1 MKRRKFISI
10 SGIAL
15 TSSLLP
21 VMTARTL
28 GYFGTGGKAK
38 IFLPPDAS
46 KPTWINTEPL
56 RLAWSHLSPQH
67 ASADPEA
74 VFDKLVEADFNC
86 IMNTAVDEGA
96 YYPSNISFNEACPA
110 LPEGGD
116 LYGDLAKLARQ
127 NNMRTGARF
136 DFTHQSKEALA
147 AHPEWFIRHKDG
159 STVTDA
165 EGRAKPCL
173 NSNFYPIQAVNI
185 ISEVLENYE
194 PDIVYINW
202 FLNFGGHEK
211 ICYCESCEH
220 GFLQK
225 YGRPLPDEPDADF
238 IEFIEEAADNSSRI
252 IANAIFKK
260 RPGTLYINAD
270 ENDTSHGHH
279 LETHAGDWIYSSS
292 EQINRQRVSYPG
304 RVGIDQWFSY
314 SGDPSEFD
322 SNLVEEMKVRYYQ
335 FGAHGSPIS
344 FCTQGTLLSPSHQVE
359 LEEAARMNAWYK
371 ENADLYGL
379 QLNRS
384 RVLLLCS
391 PETSPRSNHTNK
403 GIYALMT
410 ELHIPVAVSEN
421 PDSLINASQDYD
433 LVIVTPGAMTDGLEE
448 YVEKGG
454 RALFIDRPPSFGIPS
469 NLELAEKPV
478 HIIRKVGKG
487 QISFFGPWD
496 ISEYYKREAP
506 LTDVDTFS
514 DMMDSLLLNDRQII
528 TNAPPRVEMVFMY
541 QPDQQ
546 RSLLHLINCSGK
558 TREGFQKSETFQE
571 INIDLAGEFSL
582 ARARVI
588 ESDLKLSKRNGRS
601 LLSLPVLNDYE
612 VIELRA

>member
-1 MKRRKFISI
+1 MKRRKFICF
-10 SGIAL
+10 SGIAI
-15 TSSLLP
+15 TSSVLP
-21 VMTARTL
+21 VMTASTFSNL
-28 GYFGTGGKAK
+28 VTGGRAK
-38 IFLPPDAS
+38 TVLPPNAS
-46 KPTWINTEPL
+46 KSTWINTEPL

-67 ASADPEA
+67 ACADPKA

-96 YYPSNISFNEACPA
+96 YYPSNIPFNEACTV

-116 LYGDLAKLARQ
+116 LYGGVAKLAKQ

-136 DFTHQSKEALA
+136 DFTHQSKEALE
-147 AHPEWFIRHKDG
+147 AHPEWFIHHKDG

-173 NSNFYPIQAVNI
+173 NSNFYPAQGVSI

-211 ICYCESCEH
+211 ICYCESCKN
-220 GFLQK
+220 GFRQK
-225 YGRPLPDEPDADF
+225 YGSPLPDEPDADF
-238 IEFIEEAADNSSRI
+238 IEFIEEAADNTSRI
-252 IANAIFKK
+252 IANAIYKK

-292 EQINRQRVSYPG
+292 EQINRQRISYPG

-322 SNLVEEMKVRYYQ
+322 SNLLEEMKVRYYQ

-344 FCTQGTLLSPSHQVE
+344 FCTQGTLLNPSHQFE
-359 LEEAARMNAWYK
+359 LEEAAKMNAWYK

-384 RVLLLCS
+384 QVLLLCR
-391 PETSPRSNHTNK
+391 PEISPRSNHTNK

-421 PDSLINASQDYD
+421 PYSLINASQYYD
-433 LVIVTPGAMTDGLEE
+433 LVIVTPGALTDGLLE

-454 RALFIDRPPSFGIPS
+454 RALFINRPQSFGIPS
-469 NLELAEKPV
+469 NLELADNPV
-478 HIIRKVGKG
+478 YITRDVGKG

-496 ISEYYKREAP
+496 ISEYYKREA
-506 LTDVDTFS
+506 LTADIEIFS
-514 DMMDSLLLNDRQII
+514 DIMESLLLNDRQIF

-541 QPDQQ
+541 QPDHQ

-558 TREGFQKSETFQE
+558 TRDGFRKPEIFRT
-571 INIDLAGEFSL
+571 INIDLAGEFSS
-582 ARARVI
+582 ARARI
-588 ESDLKLSKRNGRS
+588 LEADMNISKRNGRS
-601 LLSLPVLNDYE
+601 TLTLPVLNEYE
-612 VIELRA
+612 VIVLS

>member
-10 SGIAL
+10 SGIAI
-15 TSSLLP
+15 TSSVLP
-21 VMTARTL
+21 VMTARTFSDL
-28 GYFGTGGKAK
+28 VTSSRAK
-38 IFLPPDAS
+38 TVLPPNGS
-46 KPTWINTEPL
+46 KSTWINTEPL

-74 VFDKLVEADFNC
+74 VFDRLVKADFNC

-96 YYPSNISFNEACPA
+96 YYPSSIPFNEASPA

-116 LYGDLAKLARQ
+116 HYGGVARLAKQ

-136 DFTHQSKEALA
+136 DFTHLSKEALA

-159 STVTDA
+159 STVTDS

-173 NSNFYPIQAVNI
+173 NSSFYPTQGVSI

-211 ICYCESCEH
+211 ICYCESCKNDFME
-220 GFLQK
+220 K
-225 YGRPLPDEPDADF
+225 YGRPLPDEPDAEF
-238 IEFIEEAADNSSRI
+238 IEFIEEAADNTSRK
-252 IANAIFKK
+252 IANAIYKK

-292 EQINRQRVSYPG
+292 EQINRLRVSYPE

-359 LEEAARMNAWYK
+359 LQEAARLNAWYK
-371 ENADLYGL
+371 ENSDLMGL

-384 RVLLLCS
+384 RVLLLCK
-391 PETSPRSNHTNK
+391 PEISPRSNHTNK

-421 PDSLINASQDYD
+421 PDSLKNASQDYD
-433 LVIVTPGAMTDGLEE
+433 LVIVTPGALTDGLQE

-469 NLELAEKPV
+469 NLELEDKPI
-478 HIIRKVGKG
+478 HITRDVGKG
-487 QISFFGPWD
+487 QISYFGPWD
-496 ISEYYKREAP
+496 ISEYYKGEA
-506 LTDVDTFS
+506 LTGDIEKFS
-514 DMMDSLLLNDRQII
+514 NIMESLLGNDRQII
-528 TNAPPRVEMVFMY
+528 TNAPARVEMVLMY
-541 QPDQQ
+541 QPDKQ

-558 TREGFQKSETFQE
+558 IPGGFQKPEIFQT
-571 INIDLAGEFSL
+571 INIDLAGEFSSAK
-582 ARARVI
+582 ARI
-588 ESDLKLSKRNGRS
+588 LESDLNISKGNGRS
-601 LLSLPVLNDYE
+601 KLSLPVLNEYE
-612 VIELRA
+612 VIVLS

>member
-1 MKRRKFISI
+1 MKRRKFICI
-10 SGIAL
+10 GGIAL
-15 TSSLLP
+15 TSSVLP
-21 VMTARTL
+21 VMTAQTFSDLVSARR
-28 GYFGTGGKAK
+28 AK
-38 IFLPPDAS
+38 TVLPPAGS

-74 VFDKLVEADFNC
+74 VFAKLVEADFNC

-96 YYPSNISFNEACPA
+96 YYPSNIPFNEACAA

-116 LYGDLAKLARQ
+116 LYGEVAKLAKQ

-136 DFTHQSKEALA
+136 DFTHLSKEALE

-165 EGRAKPCL
+165 NGRVKPCL
-173 NSNFYPIQAVNI
+173 NSNFYPTQGVSI

-211 ICYCESCEH
+211 ICYCESCTNDFRE
-220 GFLQK
+220 K
-225 YGRPLPDEPDADF
+225 YGRPLPDVPDADF
-238 IEFIEEAADNSSRI
+238 IEFIETAADNTSRK
-252 IANAIFKK
+252 IANAIYKK

-270 ENDTSHGHH
+270 EDDTSHGHH

-292 EQINRQRVSYPG
+292 EQINRQRISYPD

-322 SNLVEEMKVRYYQ
+322 PNLVEEMKVRYYQ
-335 FGAHGSPIS
+335 FGAFGSPVS
-344 FCTQGTLLSPSHQVE
+344 FCTQGTLLNPSHQVE
-359 LEEAARMNAWYK
+359 LEEAARLNAWYK
-371 ENADLYGL
+371 ENSDLFNL

-384 RVLLLCS
+384 RVLLLCK

-421 PDSLINASQDYD
+421 PDSLINASQNYD
-433 LVIVTPGAMTDGLEE
+433 LVIVTPGALTDGLQE

-454 RALFIDRPPSFGIPS
+454 QALFIDRPPSFGMPS
-469 NLELAEKPV
+469 DFELGDKPI
-478 HIIRKVGKG
+478 HITREVGKG

-496 ISEYYKREAP
+496 ISEYYKGQA
-506 LTDVDTFS
+506 LTTDTEKFS
-514 DMMDSLLLNDRQII
+514 DIMEAVLLKDRQIV
-528 TNAPPRVEMVFMY
+528 TDAHPRVEMVFMY
-541 QPDQQ
+541 QPEEQ

-558 TREGFQKSETFQE
+558 TQDGFRKPEIFKA
-571 INIDLAGEFSL
+571 INIDLAGEFSS
-582 ARARVI
+582 ARARVSG
-588 ESDLKLSKRNGRS
+588 SDLNLSKRDGRS
-601 LLSLPVLNDYE
+601 TLTLPILNEYE
-612 VIELRA
+612 VIVLS

>member
-10 SGIAL
+10 SGIAI
-15 TSSLLP
+15 TSSVLP
-21 VMTARTL
+21 VMTARTFSDL
-28 GYFGTGGKAK
+28 VTGSRAK
-38 IFLPPDAS
+38 TDLPPAPL
-46 KPTWINTEPL
+46 KPTWINTESL
-56 RLAWSHLSPQH
+56 RLAWCHLSPQH

-74 VFDKLVEADFNC
+74 VFDRLVKADFNC

-96 YYPSNISFNEACPA
+96 YYPSNIPFNEACTA

-116 LYGDLAKLARQ
+116 LYGGMAKLAKQ

-136 DFTHQSKEALA
+136 DFTHLSKEALE

-159 STVTDA
+159 STVTDSV
-165 EGRAKPCL
+165 GRAKPCL
-173 NSNFYPIQAVNI
+173 NSNFYPTQGVSI
-185 ISEVLENYE
+185 ITEVLEKYE

-211 ICYCESCEH
+211 ICYCESCKSDFQE
-220 GFLQK
+220 K
-225 YGRPLPDEPDADF
+225 YGRPLPDEPDAEF
-238 IEFIEEAADNSSRI
+238 VEFIEEAADNTSRK
-252 IANAIFKK
+252 IANAIYKK

-270 ENDTSHGHH
+270 EDDTSHGHH

-292 EQINRQRVSYPG
+292 EQINRQRTSYPD

-335 FGAHGSPIS
+335 FGAHGSPVA
-344 FCTQGTLLSPSHQVE
+344 FCTQGTLLNPSHQVE
-359 LEEAARMNAWYK
+359 LEEAARLNAWYK
-371 ENADLYGL
+371 ENSDLFGL

-384 RVLLLCS
+384 RVLLLCR

-421 PDSLINASQDYD
+421 PDSLKNASQDYD
-433 LVIVTPGAMTDGLEE
+433 LVIVMPGALMDGIQE

-454 RALFIDRPPSFGIPS
+454 RALFIDQPPPFGIPS
-469 NLELAEKPV
+469 NLELEDKPA
-478 HIIRKVGKG
+478 HITRDVGNG
-487 QISFFGPWD
+487 QISYLGQWD
-496 ISEYYKREAP
+496 ISEYYMGEAP
-506 LTDVDTFS
+506 TADIEMFS
-514 DMMDSLLLNDRQII
+514 DIMESLLGNDRQII
-528 TNAPPRVEMVFMY
+528 TDAPPRVEMVLMY

-558 TREGFQKSETFQE
+558 TQAGFRKPEIFKE
-571 INIDLAGEFSL
+571 INIDLAGEFSS
-582 ARARVI
+582 ARARVSK
-588 ESDLKLSKRNGRS
+588 SDLDISKRNGRFT
-601 LLSLPVLNDYE
+601 LSLPVLNGYE
-612 VIELRA
+612 VIVLS